1 MRDAN
6 KAIVRRHLE
15 EAITLNRPEVWD
27 EIMREDFTLNHP
39 LVERGR
45 DGYKAAVDA
54 LRSGFPD
61 LREEIL
67 DIVAEDDRVV
77 VRYIERGTHTGD
89 FLGTPPSGRTYE
101 KQGFA
106 LYRIEAGQLAE
117 AWFQEDDAGFQ
128 QQIFG

>member
-1 MRDAN
+1 MREAN
-6 KAIVRRHLE
+6 KALVRRHLT
-15 EAITLNRPEVWD
+15 EAITEHRPEVWD
-27 EIMREDFTLNHP
+27 EIMDEGFTLHHP
-39 LVERGR
+39 LVEPGR
-45 DGYKAAVDA
+45 AGYRAAVDA
-54 LRSGFPD
+54 LRTGFPD

-89 FLGTPPSGRTYE
+89 FLGAPATGRAYE

-106 LYRIEAGQLAE
+106 LYRIADGRLAE